1 MPVTIRDLARH
12 LNLSITTVS
21 RALDGYTDVSE
32 ETRQRVIAAARELG
46 YEPSYAARQLR
57 RRQAGALGYIL
68 PSGPS
73 QFSDPYS
80 VHFITG
86 LCDEA
91 STRQVDLVI
100 SSAAPGSEQ
109 EKRQYHHWVQT
120 RRVDGFVLNRLRMED
135 WRVAYLTQNRIPFA
149 VVSPVASGEIPAP
162 RVEVQDRRA
171 MEELVAHLI
180 EQGHRRIAYIG
191 GPAYLLLDR
200 ERQAGYREVLARA
213 RIAWNPQLV
222 VEGDLT
228 EAGGYRAALNLLRL
242 SQPPTALVCCNDLTA
257 LGALRAARELQ
268 FSIGSELA
276 ISGFDGLKE
285 TEYTHPPLT
294 TVARPAYEI
303 GRQVCALLHT
313 AVNRLPVEEQVIV
326 IQPEL
331 IIRAST
337 RG

>member
-21 RALDGYTDVSE
+21 RALDGYDDVSE

-57 RRQAGALGYIL
+57 RRRAGALGYIL

-109 EKRQYHHWVQT
+109 EKRQYRHWVQT
-120 RRVDGFVLNRLRMED
+120 RRVDGFVLNRLRIDD
-135 WRVAYLTQNRIPFA
+135 WRVEYLTQNRVPFA
-149 VVSPVASGEIPAP
+149 VVSPVVGGETPMP

-191 GPAYLLLDR
+191 GPAYLLLER
-200 ERQAGYREVLARA
+200 ERQAGYRNGLTRA
-213 RIAWNPQLV
+213 RIARNPQLV

-228 EAGGYRAALNLLRL
+228 EAGGYRAAMALLL
-242 SQPPTALVCCNDLTA
+242 LPDPPTALVCCNDLTA

-294 TVARPAYEI
+294 TVARPAYDI
-303 GRQVCALLHT
+303 GRHVCALLHA
-313 AVNRLPVEEQVIV
+313 AVNQPMLEQPVIAIEPQ
-326 IQPEL
+326 L
-331 IIRAST
+331 ILRAST